1 MYVQVATTSTSTA
14 ATSTRTSHQA
24 PQTATFGVSSLLTA
38 ALAGLILVTPIW
50 PVSGLEAG
58 GAAPISLKNRHAYQQ
73 RGGGEQ
79 CPLIAKKRDYLGLL

>member
-1 MYVQVATTSTSTA
+1 VSARPMYVQVATTSTSTT

-24 PQTATFGVSSLLTA
+24 PQTATSGVSSLLTA

-58 GAAPISLKNRHAYQQ
+58 GMAPISFKLNKHAYQ
-73 RGGGEQ
+73 
-79 CPLIAKKRDYLGLL
+79 